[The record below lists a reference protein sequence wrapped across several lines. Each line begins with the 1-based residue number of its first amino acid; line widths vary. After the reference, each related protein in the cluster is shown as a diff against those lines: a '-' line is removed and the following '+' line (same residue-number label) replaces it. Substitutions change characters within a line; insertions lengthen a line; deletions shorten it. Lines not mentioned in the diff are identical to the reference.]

1 MQRLINIITVRKRSC
16 GKVVFLHLSVGHFV
30 HRGCLLQCMLGY
42 SSRQTHPWANTPLG
56 RYPRQT
62 PPRQTSLW
70 ADTPRADTP
79 PGRHPLPADSHCSG
93 RYASYM
99 NAFLFT
105 INFVHC
111 CFSVTLSFRKL
122 LTHSAGNLIL
132 YLNGNYQ
139 KVTE

>member
-16 GKVVFLHLSVGHFV
+16 GKVVFLHLSVGHSV
-30 HRGCLLQCMLGY
+30 HRGVSASVHAGIQLPTDTPLGK
-42 SSRQTHPWANTPLG
+42 QPAGKIPPADTPQADTPLG
-56 RYPRQT
+56 RH
-62 PPRQTSLW
+62 
-70 ADTPRADTP
+70 PRADTP

-111 CFSVTLSFRKL
+111 FFSVTLSFRKL